1 MADRKKFGPISEP
14 DFDNLL
20 QALSSSTKGRAFLDE
35 YRRRCQP
42 AETFGLLQ
50 SLSQIEST
58 LGSVRD
64 QLQPER
70 IAGELRHIS
79 MTLDIAIEGA
89 PADPEGDEI
98 ARRFALCDRARR
110 ELAALSHSLAGEVAP
125 SPAEPGDQ
133 PLALGPRP
141 SEAR

>member
-1 MADRKKFGPISEP
+1 MRVTGDVGMADRKKFGPLSEP
-14 DFDNLL
+14 DFESLL
-20 QALSSSTKGRAFLDE
+20 QALSATTKGRSFLDE
-35 YRRRCQP
+35 YRRRFQP

-50 SLSQIEST
+50 SLSQIEAT
-58 LGSVRD
+58 FGSVRD

-89 PADPEGDEI
+89 LADPEGDET

-110 ELAALSHSLAGEVAP
+110 ELAALSHSLAGEQAP
-125 SPAEPGDQ
+125 SPAETGED
-133 PLALGPRP
+133 
-141 SEAR
+141 

>member
-1 MADRKKFGPISEP
+1 MADRKKFGALSEP
-14 DFDNLL
+14 DFESLL
-20 QALSSSTKGRAFLDE
+20 QALSSTTKGRSFLDE

-89 PADPEGDEI
+89 PIDAEGDET

-110 ELAALSHSLAGEVAP
+110 ELATLAHSLEGEVAP
-125 SPAEPGDQ
+125 SGEEGDQ
-133 PLALGPRP
+133 P
-141 SEAR
+141 EAR

>member
-1 MADRKKFGPISEP
+1 MADRRKFGALSEP
-14 DFDNLL
+14 DFESLL
-20 QALSSSTKGRAFLDE
+20 QALSSTTKGRSFLDE

-70 IAGELRHIS
+70 IADELRHVS

-89 PADPEGDEI
+89 AIDAEGDET

-110 ELAALSHSLAGEVAP
+110 ELATLARSLEGEVSA
-125 SPAEPGDQ
+125 SPESDQ
-133 PLALGPRP
+133 P
-141 SEAR
+141 EAR